1 MTLRRRAAV
10 WTTVVMVLAVA
21 LVLLLARQVAGG
33 ALLDAIDDDLRSL
46 ATVAPAALGPVG
58 PGHDGPD
65 PGGHGA
71 GGPGAGGPGA
81 GGPGAGGP
89 GLADADR
96 GRSLNEL
103 RRLDPRGPRRAVA
116 LLGVDGP
123 LQVLAVDGSVDL
135 AAAGLTLPV
144 TAEAAAVARGE
155 RSSSL
160 ETIEV
165 EDTRL
170 RVLTTSLPAGG
181 AVQLARSLSEV
192 ESTLAQLTTRL
203 AVTGVALTVLAGAVA
218 LLLSDRLT
226 RPVAT
231 LTSTVEHV
239 ALTQELDTRV
249 APEGD
254 DELARLGRAFDHL
267 LGRLEQAR
275 ATQTQLIADASH
287 ELRTPLTSLR
297 TNIDVLRSGTALGAE
312 DHAEL
317 LADLDDQ
324 LTEFGHLVD
333 GLVELARGEQA
344 PTERTPIHLDVLV
357 PAVVEAAQRDHPAA
371 RCRVEAAPTVVD
383 GEARRLTRAVRAV
396 IDNAVVHGGG
406 DVEVA
411 VSPHGAQAT
420 VTVRDHGPGI
430 APQEREQV
438 FDRFYRAPTARSR
451 PGSGLGLAIAEQ
463 VVRTHGGSVEVGDT
477 PGGGATVVLRLP
489 AARPAASHD
498 GDQGDAH
505 DDDHGY
511 GHGYGHGA

>member
-10 WTTVVMVLAVA
+10 WTTVVMVLAVG
-21 LVLLLARQVAGG
+21 LVLLFARQVAGG
-33 ALLDAIDDDLRSL
+33 ALLDAIDEDLRSL
-46 ATVAPAALGPVG
+46 ATVVPASLSPGG
-58 PGHDGPD
+58 PGHDS
-65 PGGHGA
+65 
-71 GGPGAGGPGA
+71 PGAR
-81 GGPGAGGP
+81 GPGAGGP

-103 RRLDPRGPRRAVA
+103 RGMDTRGPRRALA

-160 ETIEV
+160 ETIEM

-275 ATQTQLIADASH
+275 AAQTQLIADASH